1 MVFDL
6 DVLKIDPAQQLEKL
20 SKFITEQMKA
30 VFRRKGVIVGLSGG
44 VDSACIAAVA
54 VHALGKERVVGLVLP
69 ETESN
74 PVSSEFAEKQAQA
87 LGIEHRQIFI
97 TPTVD
102 SVVQYKWR
110 DEFIQKLIPE
120 YRHGYKYNIAL
131 PTDLL
136 ERDTYSFYSLQVQM
150 PGGEIKKKR
159 LNLEEFRTITSFAN
173 IKIRARMLHLYAEA
187 ERRNLLVIGTTNRTE
202 YILGDFC
209 KYGDGGTD
217 IEPLTHLYK
226 NQIYQL
232 AEYLKVI
239 PEIINRQP
247 SPDTFS
253 LPVNDQEFFFRIP
266 FAKLDHLLYAWEHD
280 VPMSDTANVLGIS
293 EDAVNRVFKDFA
305 SKHRATAHLREM
317 PKEEWVD

>member
-1 MVFDL
+1 MNFNL
-6 DVLKIDPAQQLEKL
+6 DVLKIDPAQELEKL
-20 SKFITEQMKA
+20 SKFIIEQLKV

-44 VDSACIAAVA
+44 IDSACIAAVA
-54 VHALGKERVVGLVLP
+54 VHALGKEKVVGLVLP

-74 PVSSEFAEKQAQA
+74 PISSEYAIKHAQT
-87 LGIEHRQIFI
+87 LDIEHRQIYI

-102 SVVQYKWR
+102 SVVHYKWR

-120 YRHGYKYNIAL
+120 YKPGYKYNITL

-136 ERDTYSFYSLQVQM
+136 ERDSFSFYNLQVQL
-150 PGGEIKKKR
+150 PDEEIKKKR
-159 LNLEEFRTITSFAN
+159 LNVDEFRTITSFAN

-202 YILGDFC
+202 FILGDFC

-217 IEPLTHLYK
+217 IEPFTHLYK

-232 AEYLKVI
+232 SDFLKVI
-239 PEIINRQP
+239 PEIINRPP

-253 LPVNDQEFFFRIP
+253 LPVSDQEFFFRIS
-266 FAKLDHLLYAWEHD
+266 FDKLDYLIYAWEHE
-280 VPMSDTANVLGIS
+280 VPVNDAANALDIS
-293 EDAVNRVFKDFA
+293 EDAVKRAYKDFS
-305 SKHRATAHLREM
+305 SKYRATAHLREVAHTL
-317 PKEEWVD
+317 E

>member
-1 MVFDL
+1 MIFNL
-6 DVLKIDPAQQLEKL
+6 DVLKIDPAQELDKL
-20 SKFITEQMKA
+20 SKFIVEKLNV

-44 VDSACIAAVA
+44 IDSACIAAVA
-54 VHALGKERVVGLVLP
+54 VHTVGKEKVVGLVLP

-74 PVSSEFAEKQAQA
+74 PISSEYAIKHAQA
-87 LGIEHRQIFI
+87 LGIEHRQIYI

-120 YRHGYKYNIAL
+120 YKPGYRYNITL

-136 ERDTYSFYSLQVQM
+136 ERDSYSFYCLQVQM
-150 PGGEIKKKR
+150 PDGELKKKR
-159 LNLEEFRTITSFAN
+159 LKLEEFRTITSFAN

-202 YILGDFC
+202 FLLGDFC

-217 IEPLTHLYK
+217 IEPFTHLYK

-232 AEYLKVI
+232 ANYLKVI
-239 PEIINRQP
+239 PEIVNRQP

-253 LPVNDQEFFFRIP
+253 LPVSDQEFFFRIS
-266 FAKLDHLLYAWEHD
+266 FDKLDFLLYAWEKK
-280 VPMSDTANVLGIS
+280 VPVDEAANVLNIS
-293 EDAVNRVFKDFA
+293 EDAVKRAYKDFTTKNRVTD
-305 SKHRATAHLREM
+305 HLRNLPSTLE
-317 PKEEWVD
+317 